1 MGLPGVFIAATGQ
14 NIGKTTTSLALLRK
28 LLPKYPGVNF
38 MKPVGQRT
46 IERMGVV
53 ADEDVLLMKDVFH
66 ISGHARSMSPV
77 TVPKGF
83 TRDYLDGKTT
93 NEVLAASIKNAWED
107 LSSNGQPVIVEGTGH
122 AGVGTVFD
130 MNNAQVAKML
140 DLPVVLV
147 AQGGIGRPI
156 DEISLNLALFEA
168 YGARV
173 KGVIFNKAQA
183 DKVPQMSEYCKKYL
197 DKKGIAL
204 LGVVEFDPVLSRPSL
219 RRLVL
224 DIKLTKVLSGE
235 DNLDVVPT
243 KIITGAGAL
252 DYILNKTMEKTLVVT
267 PASRSDVI
275 MAAAHIYDL
284 ARRGKSVAQDFSG
297 LFLTGDE
304 EPHPDVLESARH
316 SGLPILYTKKDTYE
330 TVEAIDNSL
339 GKTLPSDL
347 AKFEVIDRIYA
358 DSIDWDLFEDIIINS

>member
-1 MGLPGVFIAATGQ
+1 
-14 NIGKTTTSLALLRK
+14 
-28 LLPKYPGVNF
+28 
-38 MKPVGQRT
+38 
-46 IERMGVV
+46 
-53 ADEDVLLMKDVFH
+53 
-66 ISGHARSMSPV
+66 MSPV

-83 TRDYLDGKTT
+83 TKDYLDGKTT
-93 NEVLAASIKNAWED
+93 NEVLSSSIIDAWDD
-107 LSSNGQPVIVEGTGH
+107 LSSNGQPVVVEGTGH
-122 AGVGTVFD
+122 AGVGSVFD

-183 DKVPQMSEYCKKYL
+183 NKIPQMSEYCKKYL
-197 DKKGIAL
+197 DKKGIAQ

-224 DIKLTKVLSGE
+224 DIKPKVLSGE
-235 DNLDVVPT
+235 NNLDVVPT
-243 KIITGAGAL
+243 KIMTGAGAL

-284 ARRGKSVAQDFSG
+284 AQRGESVAQDFSG
-297 LFLTGDE
+297 LFLTGDQ

-339 GKTLPSDL
+339 GKTLPSDVE
-347 AKFEVIDRIYA
+347 KFDVIDRIYA
-358 DSIDWDLFEDIIINS
+358 DAIDWDRFEDIILKS